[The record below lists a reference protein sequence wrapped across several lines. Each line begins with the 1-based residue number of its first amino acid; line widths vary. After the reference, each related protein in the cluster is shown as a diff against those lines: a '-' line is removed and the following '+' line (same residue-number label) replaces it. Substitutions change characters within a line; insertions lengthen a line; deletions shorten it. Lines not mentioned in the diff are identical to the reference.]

1 MKTFVLCLKS
11 RWTETS
17 KMSLRASMSVV
28 LGFNFSSAG
37 KLLNGAE
44 RGNLRD
50 VEEVRPRKNGG
61 SVVGYVVLNV
71 FG

>member
-1 MKTFVLCLKS
+1 
-11 RWTETS
+11 
-17 KMSLRASMSVV
+17 MSVV